1 MVTSKSIS
9 FVEAG
14 TDELTV
20 FASDR
25 LNDGE
30 KREEGVSGEKPSR
43 LRGTSVLERH
53 WSSQNLQ
60 HATQITRK
68 LSRRPEGSSTSRVL
82 QRDKTRSDVT

>member
-1 MVTSKSIS
+1 MVFSKLIS
-9 FVEAG
+9 FIEAG

-30 KREEGVSGEKPSR
+30 EREEGVGGEEPSR

-53 WSSQNLQ
+53 WSSQNL
-60 HATQITRK
+60 
-68 LSRRPEGSSTSRVL
+68 
-82 QRDKTRSDVT
+82 